1 MYRRADQHRSPV
13 CTGPSGATPSHPRY
27 LDAAAAFIRMFS
39 CQERNAPRNPLLPRL
54 RRFLAEALLQ
64 LANPSITTAS
74 GSLLPGGVV
83 AYGKLA
89 LKALT
94 DQPLRDVRQ
103 TNRAVAS
110 AWGTTSALRS
120 PTS

>member
-13 CTGPSGATPSHPRY
+13 RTEPLGATPSHPRY

-39 CQERNAPRNPLLPRL
+39 CQERNAPRNPSLPRL

-74 GSLLPGGVV
+74 VSLLPGVV
-83 AYGKLA
+83 ADCKLA
-89 LKALT
+89 LKAFM